1 MKITDVR
8 WTPVFIPIEAPLRYA
23 FGAHPGFSR
32 LVIEVHTDEGLIGLG
47 ECYSG
52 ASREGQLREM
62 RPLLIGEDPFQL
74 ERIRW
79 KLSSPSAQKLFGNV
93 LGYAGIEFACLDL
106 QGKAIGRPVCDL
118 LGGRVRDEIPF
129 AGYAFYRYA
138 NERGEGEVSNAE
150 QMVGYARELIDQYGF
165 GTLKFKNGVMHPDE
179 EVETFISLRKAFP
192 NLKLRIDPNA
202 AWSVTTAVRMARKL
216 SDYDVEYY
224 EDPVWGMRA
233 MERVNAKAPWITLA
247 SNMSVFAF
255 EDLAPAA
262 RMNVLD
268 VVLLDPHWYGGIARA
283 RIAAG
288 ICEALGL
295 DVGLHSGAEFGIS
308 QAAALHLLA
317 SVPNLSAAADSHYH
331 HLTDDILVGG
341 KLQYTPNGGMLVPQ
355 GPGLGVELD
364 RDKLAKY
371 HELAVNQEMGSWIED
386 PKRPGTVTVQP
397 KW

>member
-150 QMVGYARELIDQYGF
+150 QMVGYARRLIDQYGF

>member
-23 FGAHPGFSR
+23 YGSHPGVSR
-32 LVIEVHTDEGLIGLG
+32 LVIEVDTDEGLVGLG

-62 RPLLIGEDPFQL
+62 RPLLIGEDPFHL

-93 LGYAGIEFACLDL
+93 LGYAGLEFACLDL
-106 QGKAIGRPVCDL
+106 QGKATGHPVCDL
-118 LGGRVRDEIPF
+118 LGGRVRDAVPF

-138 NERGEGEVSNAE
+138 NENGTGEVSNVD
-150 QMVGYARELIDQYGF
+150 QMVDYARRLIGRYGF
-165 GTLKFKNGVMHPDE
+165 RTLKFKNGVMEPHE
-179 EVETFISLRKAFP
+179 EVETFIALRKAFP
-192 NLKLRIDPNA
+192 DVKLRLDPNA
-202 AWSVTTAVRMARKL
+202 AWSVTTAVRVAHKL
-216 SDYDVEYY
+216 ADFDVEYY
-224 EDPVWGMRA
+224 EDPVWGIRA
-233 MERVNAKAPWITLA
+233 MERVNAKVPWVTLA
-247 SNMSVFAF
+247 SNMSIFAF

-268 VVLLDPHWYGGIARA
+268 VVLLDPHWYGGISRS
-283 RIAAG
+283 RTAAG
-288 ICEALGL
+288 VCEALGL

-308 QAAALHLLA
+308 QAAAIHLLA
-317 SVPNLSAAADSHYH
+317 CVSNISAAADSHYH

-341 KLQYTPNGGMLVPQ
+341 KLPYTPDGKMTVPQ

-371 HELAVNQEMGSWIED
+371 HELAKKQEMGSWIED
-386 PKRPGTVTVQP
+386 SRRPGSVTVQP

>member
-1 MKITDVR
+1 MKIRDVR
-8 WTPVFIPIEAPLRYA
+8 WTSAFIPIEAPLRYA
-23 FGAHPGFSR
+23 YGAHPGFSR
-32 LVIEVHTDEGLIGLG
+32 LVIEVETDEGLIGLG

-62 RPLLIGEDPFQL
+62 RALLIGEDPFQL

-93 LGYAGIEFACLDL
+93 LGYAGLEFACLDL

-138 NERGEGEVSNAE
+138 NQHGEGEIGNAE
-150 QMVGYARELIDQYGF
+150 QMVDYAQRLIARYGF
-165 GTLKFKNGVMHPDE
+165 GTLKFKNGVLPPDE
-179 EVETFISLRKAFP
+179 EVETFIALRKAFP
-192 NLKLRIDPNA
+192 HVKLRLDPNA
-202 AWSVTTAVRMARKL
+202 AWSVTTAVRMARRL
-216 SDYDVEYY
+216 ADYDVEYY

-247 SNMSVFAF
+247 SNMSIFAF

-268 VVLLDPHWYGGIARA
+268 MVLLDPHWYGGISRA
-283 RIAAG
+283 RLAAG
-288 ICEALGL
+288 VCEALGL
-295 DVGLHSGAEFGIS
+295 DAGLHSGAEFGIS
-308 QAAALHLLA
+308 QAAVLHLLA
-317 SVPNLSAAADSHYH
+317 SVPNLAAAADSHYH

-341 KLQYTPNGGMLVPQ
+341 KLQYTASGGMAVPT

-364 RDKLAKY
+364 RDKLAHY
-371 HELAVNQEMGSWIED
+371 HELACKQEMGSWIED
-386 PKRPGTVTVQP
+386 PQRPGVVTVQP